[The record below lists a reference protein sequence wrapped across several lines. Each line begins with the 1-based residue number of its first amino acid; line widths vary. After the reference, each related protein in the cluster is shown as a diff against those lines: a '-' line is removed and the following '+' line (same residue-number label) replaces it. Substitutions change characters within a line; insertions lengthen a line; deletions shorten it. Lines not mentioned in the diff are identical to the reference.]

1 MGANYF
7 KIKRLPMVHQVFAIK
22 GIHPRFQCTSKGN
35 HAIWIGPVKPSAMSH
50 EYQVRI
56 VYEFG
61 DSPKV
66 WVLSPALKPRC
77 DGGRIPHVY
86 GGPRPCLYLPN
97 SGEWRPD
104 RYIADTII
112 PWTSLWLYYYEV
124 WHATGEWLG
133 GGVHPDPQVVK
144 QERRN
149 DD

>member
-7 KIKRLPMVHQVFAIK
+7 KIKRLPMVHQVLAMK

-66 WVLSPALKPRC
+66 WFFLPRLSLGVTV
-77 DGGRIPHVY
+77 DEYLMFMEGLGHVFIFRIPVN
-86 GGPRPCLYLPN
+86 GGLTV
-97 SGEWRPD
+97 
-104 RYIADTII
+104 I
-112 PWTSLWLYYYEV
+112 
-124 WHATGEWLG
+124 
-133 GGVHPDPQVVK
+133 
-144 QERRN
+144 
-149 DD
+149 